1 MGARVRA
8 FLRLIGFL
16 KPHIP
21 RVMLAVLL
29 GVVTVASNVGLL
41 ATAAYV
47 ISASALVT
55 FLGSLVIPIY
65 LVRLFGVSRAGA
77 RYAERLVSHNLTF
90 KLLADFRTWFY
101 TRLEPLAPARLLR
114 YRTGDLLSRIV
125 GDVEELQ
132 NVYLR
137 IVAPVA
143 VSSVTSL
150 LTFML
155 LYSFGPSLAFAGLAF
170 LLAAGIGVPLLVR
183 RMARGLGRKQLE
195 LRGEL
200 NARLVDGVQGAQDLL
215 AFGRER
221 DHERAIATLNRGLGR
236 LQGKMAFITGLQNA
250 LGDLL
255 MNLAMLSVLVLAIPL
270 VSGGEARGVYLAF
283 LALVVLGSFEAVQ
296 PLGTAFQ
303 FLGRSIGA
311 GERLFEI
318 VDAEPEVKDPAEPLP
333 IPQDHKLAFEGVG
346 FRYEA
351 GGRFAL
357 EDVSFA
363 LERGKRVAVVGPSGV
378 GKSTLAGLVLRFW
391 DPTSGLIS
399 LGGRDVRGYAQ
410 DDVRGLI
417 GIVSQ
422 DTHVFND
429 TVRANLLLARPEAT
443 DDDLRNVLARA
454 QLDELVERLPQGLES
469 PLGEQGLKLS
479 GGERQRLSVARAL
492 LKDAP
497 LLVLDEPTTNLD
509 PATEQELLDAVYR
522 SMQNRATLVIT
533 HRLVRME
540 QMDEILVLERGR
552 IVERGTHAELEARR
566 GTYRRMLDIQ
576 RELLVAV

>member
-1 MGARVRA
+1 VKT
-8 FLRLIGFL
+8 FLRLTGFL

-29 GVVTVASNVGLL
+29 GVATVASNVGLL

-47 ISASALVT
+47 ISASALVA

-77 RYAERLVSHNLTF
+77 RYAERLVSHDLTF
-90 KLLADFRTWFY
+90 ELLADFRTWFY

-137 IVAPVA
+137 VVAPVA
-143 VSSVTSL
+143 VAFVTSL
-150 LTFML
+150 LTFL
-155 LYSFGPSLAFAGLAF
+155 ILYSFGPPLAFALLGS
-170 LLAAGIGVPLLVR
+170 LLAAGVGVPLLVR
-183 RMARGLGRKQLE
+183 RLARGLGRKQLE

-200 NARLVDGVQGAQDLL
+200 NARIVDGVQGAQDLL
-215 AFGRER
+215 AFGREQ
-221 DHERAIATLNRGLGR
+221 DHERAIVTLNCKLGR
-236 LQGKMAFITGLQNA
+236 LQGMMAFITGLQDA

-270 VSGGEARGVYLAF
+270 VSGGEVRGVYLAF
-283 LALVVLGSFEAVQ
+283 LALVVLGSFEPVQ

-303 FLGRSIGA
+303 FLGRSVGA

-318 VDAEPEVKDPAEPLP
+318 VDAESEVKDPATPLP
-333 IPQDHKLAFEGVG
+333 KPRDHKLEFGGVG
-346 FRYEA
+346 FRYNY
-351 GGRFAL
+351 GDRFAL
-357 EDVSFA
+357 KDISFT
-363 LERGKRVAVVGPSGV
+363 LERGKRIAVVGPSGA

-391 DPTSGLIS
+391 NPTEGEIS
-399 LGGRDVRGYAQ
+399 IGDRDVCGYAQ
-410 DDVRGLI
+410 DDVRALI
-417 GIVSQ
+417 GVVSQ

-429 TVRANLLLARPEAT
+429 TLRANLLFARPEAT
-443 DDDLRNVLARA
+443 EDHLRTVLAQAR
-454 QLDELVERLPQGLES
+454 LDELVERLPRGLGN

-492 LKDAP
+492 LKGAP
-497 LLVLDEPTTNLD
+497 LLLLDEPTANLD
-509 PATEQELLDAVYR
+509 PATEYGLLDAVYR
-522 SMQNRATLVIT
+522 STQDRATLVIT

-540 QMDEILVLERGR
+540 QMDEILVLEGGR
-552 IVERGTHAELEARR
+552 IVERGTHRELEARH

-576 RELLVAV
+576 REILVAV